1 MAIKIYGDK
10 IVFPDN
16 TEQTTA
22 PDPADTS
29 YTKEEIDAQ
38 QNAQDVEIA
47 KKVNDAPTDG
57 ETYARNNETW
67 VSISDSSG
75 IPDAPVDGAMY
86 GRKDGEWDVVADADD
101 VYTKAQI
108 DSQQSAQDVN
118 IQANTDAIANLPAPV
133 DTYTKAEID
142 EQQLAQDAEIT
153 ANTTDIA
160 TNTTDIATNTAEI
173 ANKANTADTYT
184 KTQTDTLLDNKA
196 NVGDSYTKA
205 ETYNNT
211 EIDAKLFDKADKATT
226 YTKDEVDASQDAQD
240 VNISG
245 NTSAIGALSGRVSA
259 NESDIAT
266 LQDGIFFSSS
276 YSADYPS
283 SPNRDPETGNMYMQN
298 LSAFTYSYADTNQ
311 VFLSKTDEQGNV
323 RQFTAVKPD
332 DTIVL
337 NQVESPNYGRYKVTS
352 VNDLGTYVNL
362 IVEFQ
367 IGEGTLLEGDTV
379 ALQAFPASAGG
390 SGGIPE
396 APIDGKQY
404 GRQDAEWTEVTGG
417 DAVAFRGGISARSTV
432 DLTHGLKLILIL
444 TSFDTDNALV
454 MVNLNHLL
462 LVTIK

>member
-1 MAIKIYGDK
+1 MLVIAILKLK
-10 IVFPDN
+10 L
-16 TEQTTA
+16 TT
-22 PDPADTS
+22 
-29 YTKEEIDAQ
+29 
-38 QNAQDVEIA
+38 
-47 KKVNDAPTDG
+47 
-57 ETYARNNETW
+57 
-67 VSISDSSG
+67 
-75 IPDAPVDGAMY
+75 
-86 GRKDGEWDVVADADD
+86 
-101 VYTKAQI
+101 
-108 DSQQSAQDVN
+108 
-118 IQANTDAIANLPAPV
+118 
-133 DTYTKAEID
+133 
-142 EQQLAQDAEIT
+142 
-153 ANTTDIA
+153 
-160 TNTTDIATNTAEI
+160 
-173 ANKANTADTYT
+173 
-184 KTQTDTLLDNKA
+184 TLKL
-196 NVGDSYTKA
+196 
-205 ETYNNT
+205 
-211 EIDAKLFDKADKATT
+211 IAKLFEKADKTTT

-396 APIDGKQY
+396 APS
-404 GRQDAEWTEVTGG
+404 RW
-417 DAVAFRGGISARSTV
+417 
-432 DLTHGLKLILIL
+432 
-444 TSFDTDNALV
+444 
-454 MVNLNHLL
+454 
-462 LVTIK
+462 